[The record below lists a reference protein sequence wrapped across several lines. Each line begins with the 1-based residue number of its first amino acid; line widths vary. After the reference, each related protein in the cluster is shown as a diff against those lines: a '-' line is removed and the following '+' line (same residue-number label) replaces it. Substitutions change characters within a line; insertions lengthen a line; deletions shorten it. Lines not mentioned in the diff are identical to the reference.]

1 MKIHEV
7 YKSYNLDFFTGTV
20 SIWILFL
27 LQDILHTVRCLQ
39 CHSLYPLGAS
49 STHAFNGDKISPGMG
64 SWEGPEW
71 VRSEWTGTVDMGST
85 LSRTPNLQTHKKG
98 QSSFLCGARL
108 TEVSNST
115 FRPRCGC
122 WSCVQKTSTMA
133 FSLGSF
139 MVSDD
144 FPTET
149 LPDPSVW
156 YSPCFPYLYVTAP
169 PLCSAVYS
177 KHAELLG
184 CWGFSTRAVL
194 WALLFCVCLW
204 LHFPTI
210 QPGLSL
216 EPCKGCGFQ
225 PLSQRGQ
232 NKSQPMVEKC
242 LEI

>member
-7 YKSYNLDFFTGTV
+7 YKSYNPDFFTGTV

-85 LSRTPNLQTHKKG
+85 LSRTPNLQTHKKR

-139 MVSDD
+139 MASDD

-169 PLCSAVYS
+169 PLCSAVYT
-177 KHAELLG
+177 KHAALLG
-184 CWGFSTRAVL
+184 CWGFSTRDQSSRLCSSVFAFDFISPPFSQVCPWSHAKDVAFSHCHKEDRIKVSL
-194 WALLFCVCLW
+194 WSRNA
-204 LHFPTI
+204 
-210 QPGLSL
+210 
-216 EPCKGCGFQ
+216 
-225 PLSQRGQ
+225 
-232 NKSQPMVEKC
+232 
-242 LEI
+242 